1 MDDIVTIYTL
11 TDSEDVAVHL
21 ATTLVREKLI
31 ACANVNQAVR
41 SVYEWNG
48 SIQLEA
54 EVPILIKTTKE
65 LADKVIERIT
75 ELHTYEVPCITVW
88 PIIAGNDDY
97 ATWVREQVINPDTE
111 GYVKID
117 ADAEALA

>member
-31 ACANVNQAVR
+31 ACANVNQSVR

-54 EVPILIKTTKE
+54 EVPILIKTTKS
-65 LADKVIERIT
+65 LTDKVIERIK

-88 PIIAGNDDY
+88 PIIAGNEDY
-97 ATWVREQVINPDTE
+97 ATWVKAQVIDPDNE
-111 GYVKID
+111 AYIKIN
-117 ADAEALA
+117 ADEEALA